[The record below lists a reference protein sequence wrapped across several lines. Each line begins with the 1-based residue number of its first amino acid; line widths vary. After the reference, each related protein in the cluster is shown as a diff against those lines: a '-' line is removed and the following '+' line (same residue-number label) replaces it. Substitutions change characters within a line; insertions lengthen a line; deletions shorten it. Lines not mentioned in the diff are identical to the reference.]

1 MGKEV
6 VRMTNYFQMKATN
19 NVAQI
24 DIFGDIVS
32 EKWFDEET
40 SATSFRDAL
49 KELGDVSTINLS
61 INSGGGSVFDGIAI
75 YNMLKSHKATVN
87 VYVEGLAASI
97 ASVIAMAGDTITM
110 RSGSMM
116 MVHMPWT
123 LSQGNAEEMRKTADT
138 LEKTGDS
145 IVDIYS
151 ERTGISPD
159 DIRNIMNDETWLS
172 AEEAVEQGWATKLDK
187 KEAVMNSVPKEILG
201 RFSNVPKN
209 VLARVEKKTLSQ
221 DRLDLIEREKQTLKL
236 LKDEIGE

>member
-1 MGKEV
+1 
-6 VRMTNYFQMKATN
+6 MTNYFQMKATN

-123 LSQGNAEEMRKTADT
+123 LSQGNAEEIRKTADT

-151 ERTGISPD
+151 ERTGISSD
-159 DIRNIMNDETWLS
+159 DIRNIMNEETWLS
-172 AEEAVEQGWATKLDK
+172 AEEAVEQGWATKLDQ

>member
-1 MGKEV
+1 
-6 VRMTNYFQMKATN
+6 MTNYFQMKATN

-24 DIFGDIVS
+24 DIFGEIVG

-110 RSGSMM
+110 RSGSMLM
-116 MVHMPWT
+116 IHRPFTV
-123 LSQGNAEEMRKTADT
+123 LQGNAEEMRKAAET
-138 LEKTGDS
+138 LEKMGDN
-145 IVDIYS
+145 IVNIYS
-151 ERTGISPD
+151 DRTGIQAGE
-159 DIRNIMNDETWLS
+159 IQQIMSAETWLS

-187 KEAVMNSVPKEILG
+187 KEAVMNSVPKEVLG

-221 DRLDLIEREKQTLKL
+221 DRLDLIDREKQTLKL

>member
-1 MGKEV
+1 
-6 VRMTNYFQMKATN
+6 MKATN

-159 DIRNIMNDETWLS
+159 NIRNIMNEETWLS

>member
-1 MGKEV
+1 
-6 VRMTNYFQMKATN
+6 MKATN

>member
-1 MGKEV
+1 
-6 VRMTNYFQMKATN
+6 MTNYFQMKATN

-40 SATSFRDAL
+40 SAASFRDAL

-87 VYVEGLAASI
+87 VYIEGLAASI

-151 ERTGISPD
+151 ERTGITSD
-159 DIRNIMNDETWLS
+159 EIRNIMNDETWLS

-209 VLARVEKKTLSQ
+209 VLERVEKKTLSQ

>member
-87 VYVEGLAASI
+87 VYIEGLAASI

-151 ERTGISPD
+151 ERTGISSD

>member
-1 MGKEV
+1 
-6 VRMTNYFQMKATN
+6 MTNYFQMKATN

-87 VYVEGLAASI
+87 VYIEGLAASI

-151 ERTGISPD
+151 ERTGISSD

>member
-1 MGKEV
+1 
-6 VRMTNYFQMKATN
+6 MTNYFQMKATN

-87 VYVEGLAASI
+87 VYIEGLAASI

-151 ERTGISPD
+151 ERTGIPSD

>member
-1 MGKEV
+1 
-6 VRMTNYFQMKATN
+6 MTNYFQMKATN

-49 KELGDVSTINLS
+49 KELGDVTTINLS

-151 ERTGISPD
+151 ERTGISSD

>member
-1 MGKEV
+1 
-6 VRMTNYFQMKATN
+6 MKATN

-32 EKWFDEET
+32 EKWFDEEI

-151 ERTGISPD
+151 ERTGISSD
-159 DIRNIMNDETWLS
+159 DIRNIMNEETWLS

>member
-1 MGKEV
+1 
-6 VRMTNYFQMKATN
+6 MTNYFQMKATN

-87 VYVEGLAASI
+87 VYIEGLAASI

-123 LSQGNAEEMRKTADT
+123 LSQGNAEEMRRTADT

-151 ERTGISPD
+151 ERTGISSD

-209 VLARVEKKTLSQ
+209 VLERVEKKTLSQ
-221 DRLDLIEREKQTLKL
+221 DRLDLIDREKQTLKL

>member
-1 MGKEV
+1 
-6 VRMTNYFQMKATN
+6 MTNYFQMKATN

-123 LSQGNAEEMRKTADT
+123 LSQGNAEEMRRTADT

-221 DRLDLIEREKQTLKL
+221 DRLNLIEREKQTLKL

>member
-1 MGKEV
+1 
-6 VRMTNYFQMKATN
+6 MTNYFQMKATN

-49 KELGDVSTINLS
+49 KELGEVSTINLS

-87 VYVEGLAASI
+87 VYIEGLAASI

-110 RSGSMM
+110 RSGSMI

-151 ERTGISPD
+151 ERTGISSD

-209 VLARVEKKTLSQ
+209 VLERVEKKTLSQ

>member
-1 MGKEV
+1 
-6 VRMTNYFQMKATN
+6 MTNYFQMKATN

-87 VYVEGLAASI
+87 VYIEGLAASI

-151 ERTGISPD
+151 ERTGISSD

-209 VLARVEKKTLSQ
+209 VLDRVEKKTLSQ
-221 DRLDLIEREKQTLKL
+221 DRLDLIDREKQTLKL

>member
-1 MGKEV
+1 
-6 VRMTNYFQMKATN
+6 MTNYFQMKATN

-151 ERTGISPD
+151 ERTGLTTDEIK
-159 DIRNIMNDETWLS
+159 NIMNDETWLS

>member
-1 MGKEV
+1 
-6 VRMTNYFQMKATN
+6 MTNYFQMKATN

-87 VYVEGLAASI
+87 VYVEGLASI

-209 VLARVEKKTLSQ
+209 VLARVEKKMLSQ

>member
-1 MGKEV
+1 
-6 VRMTNYFQMKATN
+6 MKATN

-87 VYVEGLAASI
+87 VYIEGLAASI

-151 ERTGISPD
+151 ERTGISSD

>member
-1 MGKEV
+1 
-6 VRMTNYFQMKATN
+6 MKATN
-19 NVAQI
+19 NIAQI

-87 VYVEGLAASI
+87 VYIEGLAASI

-151 ERTGISPD
+151 ERTGISSD
-159 DIRNIMNDETWLS
+159 GIRNIMNDETWLS

>member
-1 MGKEV
+1 
-6 VRMTNYFQMKATN
+6 MTNYFQMKATN

-49 KELGDVSTINLS
+49 KELGDVSTSNLS
-61 INSGGGSVFDGIAI
+61 INSGGSSVFDGIAI
-75 YNMLKSHKATVN
+75 YNMLKSHRATVN

-209 VLARVEKKTLSQ
+209 VLACVEKKTLSQ
-221 DRLDLIEREKQTLKL
+221 DRLNLIEREKQTLKL

>member
-1 MGKEV
+1 
-6 VRMTNYFQMKATN
+6 MKATN

-151 ERTGISPD
+151 ERTGISSD
-159 DIRNIMNDETWLS
+159 DVRNIMNDETWLS

-221 DRLDLIEREKQTLKL
+221 DRLDLIEREKQALKL

>member
-1 MGKEV
+1 
-6 VRMTNYFQMKATN
+6 MTNYFQMKAMN

-87 VYVEGLAASI
+87 VYIEGLAASI

-151 ERTGISPD
+151 ERTGISSD
-159 DIRNIMNDETWLS
+159 DIRNIMNEETWLS

>member
-1 MGKEV
+1 
-6 VRMTNYFQMKATN
+6 MTNYFQMKATN

-24 DIFGDIVS
+24 DIFGEIVG

-110 RSGSMM
+110 RSGSMLM
-116 MVHMPWT
+116 IHRPFTV
-123 LSQGNAEEMRKTADT
+123 LQGNAEEMRKAAET
-138 LEKTGDS
+138 LEKMGDN
-145 IVDIYS
+145 IVNIYS
-151 ERTGISPD
+151 DRTGIQAEE
-159 DIRNIMNDETWLS
+159 IQQIMSAETWLS
-172 AEEAVEQGWATKLDK
+172 AEEAVDQGWATKLDK

-201 RFSNVPKN
+201 RFSNVPKK
-209 VLARVEKKTLSQ
+209 VLDRVEKKTLSQ
-221 DRLDLIEREKQTLKL
+221 DRLDLIDREKQTLKL

>member
-1 MGKEV
+1 
-6 VRMTNYFQMKATN
+6 MTNYFQMKATN

-123 LSQGNAEEMRKTADT
+123 LSQGNAEEMRRTADT

-151 ERTGISPD
+151 ERTGISSD

-209 VLARVEKKTLSQ
+209 VLARVKKKTLSQ
-221 DRLDLIEREKQTLKL
+221 DRLNLIEREKQTLKL

>member
-1 MGKEV
+1 
-6 VRMTNYFQMKATN
+6 MTNYFQMKAMN
-19 NVAQI
+19 NIAQI

-172 AEEAVEQGWATKLDK
+172 AEEAVEQGWATKLDQ

>member
-1 MGKEV
+1 
-6 VRMTNYFQMKATN
+6 MTNYFQMKATN

-87 VYVEGLAASI
+87 VYIEGLAASI

-138 LEKTGDS
+138 LEKTGDN
-145 IVDIYS
+145 IVNIYS
-151 ERTGISPD
+151 ERTGISSD
-159 DIRNIMNDETWLS
+159 DIRNIMNAETWLS
-172 AEEAVEQGWATKLDK
+172 AEEAVDQGWATKLDK

-209 VLARVEKKTLSQ
+209 VLDRVEKKTLSQ

>member
-6 VRMTNYFQMKATN
+6 VRMTNYFQMKAKN

-123 LSQGNAEEMRKTADT
+123 LSQGNAEKMRKTADT
-138 LEKTGDS
+138 LEKTGNS

-151 ERTGISPD
+151 DRTGISSD

-172 AEEAVEQGWATKLDK
+172 AEEAVEQGWATKLDQ

-209 VLARVEKKTLSQ
+209 VLDRVEKKTLSQ

>member
-1 MGKEV
+1 
-6 VRMTNYFQMKATN
+6 MTNYFQMKATN

-49 KELGDVSTINLS
+49 KELGDVTTINLS

-151 ERTGISPD
+151 ERTGISSD
-159 DIRNIMNDETWLS
+159 EIRNIMNDETWLS

>member
-1 MGKEV
+1 
-6 VRMTNYFQMKATN
+6 MKATN

-116 MVHMPWT
+116 MLHMPWT
-123 LSQGNAEEMRKTADT
+123 LSQGNAEEMRRTADT
-138 LEKTGDS
+138 LGKTGDS

-159 DIRNIMNDETWLS
+159 NIRNIMNDETWLS

>member
-1 MGKEV
+1 
-6 VRMTNYFQMKATN
+6 MKAMN
-19 NVAQI
+19 NIAQI

-172 AEEAVEQGWATKLDK
+172 AEEAVEQGWATKLDQ

>member
-1 MGKEV
+1 
-6 VRMTNYFQMKATN
+6 MTNYFQMKATN

-87 VYVEGLAASI
+87 VYIEGLAASI
-97 ASVIAMAGDTITM
+97 ASVIAMSGDTITM

-151 ERTGISPD
+151 ERTGISSD

>member
-1 MGKEV
+1 
-6 VRMTNYFQMKATN
+6 MTNYFQMKATN

-87 VYVEGLAASI
+87 VYIEGLAASI

-110 RSGSMM
+110 RSGSMI

-151 ERTGISPD
+151 ERTGISSD

-209 VLARVEKKTLSQ
+209 VLERVEKKTLSQ

>member
-1 MGKEV
+1 
-6 VRMTNYFQMKATN
+6 MTNYFQMKATN

-97 ASVIAMAGDTITM
+97 ASVIAMSGDTITM

-151 ERTGISPD
+151 ERTGISSD

-172 AEEAVEQGWATKLDK
+172 AEEAVEQGWATKLDQ

-221 DRLDLIEREKQTLKL
+221 DRFDLIEREKQTLKL

>member
-1 MGKEV
+1 
-6 VRMTNYFQMKATN
+6 MTNYFQMKATN

-151 ERTGISPD
+151 ERTGIPSD

-172 AEEAVEQGWATKLDK
+172 AEEAVEQGWATKIDK
-187 KEAVMNSVPKEILG
+187 KEAVMNSVPKEIFG

>member
-1 MGKEV
+1 
-6 VRMTNYFQMKATN
+6 MTNYFQMKATN

-151 ERTGISPD
+151 ERTGIPSD
-159 DIRNIMNDETWLS
+159 DIRNIMNEETWLS
-172 AEEAVEQGWATKLDK
+172 AEEAVEQGWATKLDQ

>member
-87 VYVEGLAASI
+87 VYIEGLAASI

-110 RSGSMM
+110 RSGSMI

-151 ERTGISPD
+151 ERTGISSD

>member
-1 MGKEV
+1 
-6 VRMTNYFQMKATN
+6 MTNYFQMKATN

-87 VYVEGLAASI
+87 VYIEGLAASI

-151 ERTGISPD
+151 ERTGITSD
-159 DIRNIMNDETWLS
+159 EIRNIMNDETWLS
-172 AEEAVEQGWATKLDK
+172 AEEAVDQGWATKLDK

>member
-1 MGKEV
+1 
-6 VRMTNYFQMKATN
+6 MTNYFQMKATN

-151 ERTGISPD
+151 ERTGIPSD
-159 DIRNIMNDETWLS
+159 EIRNIMNEETWLS
-172 AEEAVEQGWATKLDK
+172 AEEAVEQGWATKLDQ

-209 VLARVEKKTLSQ
+209 VLDRVEKKTLSQ

>member
-1 MGKEV
+1 
-6 VRMTNYFQMKATN
+6 MTNYFQMKATN

-49 KELGDVSTINLS
+49 KELGEVSTINLS

-87 VYVEGLAASI
+87 VYIEGLAASI

-151 ERTGISPD
+151 ERTGISSD

-209 VLARVEKKTLSQ
+209 VLERVEKKTLSQ

>member
-1 MGKEV
+1 
-6 VRMTNYFQMKATN
+6 MTNYFQMKATN

-32 EKWFDEET
+32 EKWFYEET

-151 ERTGISPD
+151 ERTGIPSD

-221 DRLDLIEREKQTLKL
+221 DRLDLINREKQTLKL

>member
-1 MGKEV
+1 MEK
-6 VRMTNYFQMKATN
+6 YFQMKATN

-32 EKWFDEET
+32 DKWFDEET
-40 SATSFRDAL
+40 SAVSFRDSL
-49 KELGDVSTINLS
+49 KSLGDVSTINLS

-75 YNMLKSHKATVN
+75 YNMLKASKAEIN

-116 MVHMPWT
+116 MVHSPWT
-123 LSQGNAEEMRKTADT
+123 VAQGNAEDMRQMADT
-138 LEKTGDS
+138 LDKTSDS

-151 ERTGISPD
+151 ERTKLPID
-159 DIRNIMNDETWLS
+159 EIKQVMQNETWLS
-172 AEEAVEQGWATKLDK
+172 ADEAVSQGWATALDK
-187 KEAVMNSVPKEILG
+187 KEAVMNSVPKETLG

-209 VLARVEKKTLSQ
+209 FLDKLENKKTELSQ
-221 DRLDLIEREKQTLKL
+221 ERKEMIAREQQNLKL
-236 LKDEIGE
+236 LKKEIEE